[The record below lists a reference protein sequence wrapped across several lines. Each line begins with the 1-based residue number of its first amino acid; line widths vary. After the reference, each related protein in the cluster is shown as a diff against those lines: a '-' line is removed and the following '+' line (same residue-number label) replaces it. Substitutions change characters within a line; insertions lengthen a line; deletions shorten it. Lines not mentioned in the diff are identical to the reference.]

1 MTRILLL
8 AALLGLALAPAAAR
22 AHTTVERTS
31 PAADD
36 TLAASPPEIRLRFT
50 ARVEPALTVLTL
62 VRGGAHVAA
71 GGSVVEGSGGRE
83 YVLPLTAALPPG
95 SYQVRWRTAGADGH
109 VLEGSWS
116 FVVEGEQAAAAPQL
130 DTAAA
135 APAAAGDAPQPVQ
148 PLSRTGGPVGVAV
161 RWLWFASLLGMVGA
175 AAFRFGVLRRLA
187 RDEAHRE
194 VAVRAEGA
202 VWFVA
207 LAAAAL
213 SVLSLLGRLWVQA
226 QSLGGGSAW
235 DGEQLEALL
244 TRTSWGLA
252 WTLQAIATVAFFVG
266 LMIVRAPHGRSAG
279 WLGATVAAVLLAAV
293 PALSGHAVG
302 VEGANGLAILSDA
315 LHVLG
320 AGVWLGTLA
329 AVLGVGIPAALSTP
343 GPSGAAVAALV
354 SAFSPLALAGAALVA
369 VTGVANTVFQLGA
382 LPDLWTTAYGRT
394 LLVKLALLAVVAAL
408 GFHHW
413 RRAGPALGSDEAV
426 PPIRRSIR
434 AELAL
439 GALVLLATAVLVALP
454 TP

>member
-1 MTRILLL
+1 MNRILLL

-31 PAADD
+31 PAAGD

-50 ARVEPALTVLTL
+50 GRVEPALTVLTL

-71 GGSVVEGSGGRE
+71 GGSVVEGSDGHE

-116 FVVEGEQAAAAPQL
+116 FVVEGEGAAPAPRPDTAAVAAAAEVP
-130 DTAAA
+130 
-135 APAAAGDAPQPVQ
+135 PPVQ
-148 PLSRTGGPVGVAV
+148 PVSRTGGPLGVAV

-235 DGEQLEALL
+235 DGAQLEALL
-244 TRTSWGLA
+244 TRTAWGLA
-252 WTLQAIATVAFFVG
+252 WTLQAIATVAFVVG

-279 WLGATVAAVLLAAV
+279 WLGAAVAAILLAAV

-329 AVLGVGIPAALSTP
+329 AVLAVGIPAALSTP
-343 GPSGAAVAALV
+343 GPSGPSVAALV

-369 VTGVANTVFQLGA
+369 VTGVVNTVFQLGA

-394 LLVKLALLAVVAAL
+394 LLIKLSLLGLVAAL
-408 GFHHW
+408 GFYHW
-413 RRAGPALGSDEAV
+413 RRAGPALATDEAV
-426 PPIRRSIR
+426 PPLRRSIR